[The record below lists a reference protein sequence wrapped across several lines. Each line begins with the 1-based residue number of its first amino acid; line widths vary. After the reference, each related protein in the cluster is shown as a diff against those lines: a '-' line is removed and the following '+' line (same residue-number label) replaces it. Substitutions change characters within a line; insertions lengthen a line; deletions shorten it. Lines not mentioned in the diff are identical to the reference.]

1 MPKRT
6 DISTAEGFYIV
17 FRALSKEDR
26 LAVARYILKDR
37 EIRRALEQSEI
48 PNDET
53 LKAFNEDKDNMPA
66 FESIS
71 ELRED
76 LLL

>member
-6 DISTAEGFYIV
+6 NISTAEGFSIV
-17 FRALSKEDR
+17 FRALSKEDQ
-26 LAVARYILKDR
+26 LAVARYILKDE

-53 LKAFNEDKDNMPA
+53 LEAFYEDKDDMPA